1 MYRTAYM
8 RLYPWQANFKTA
20 VPYLERIIHINE
32 IPLKKDNSTV
42 LTIGGL

>member
-20 VPYLERIIHINE
+20 VFYLERIIHINE
-32 IPLKKDNSTV
+32 IPHKKDNSTV
-42 LTIGGL
+42 LMIG